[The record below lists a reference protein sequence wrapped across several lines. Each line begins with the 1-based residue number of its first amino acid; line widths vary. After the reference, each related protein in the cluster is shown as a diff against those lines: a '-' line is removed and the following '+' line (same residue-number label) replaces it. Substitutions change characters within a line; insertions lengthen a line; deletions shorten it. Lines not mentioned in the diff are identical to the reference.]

1 MRADV
6 MRLRGTN
13 NFRASR
19 PLVTTMVSPRR
30 CTGTGLYSLAGLI
43 IQQHGAPGSNPG
55 MSTNVR
61 GCVVCVIGVKPST
74 HLLAAGMFKFGG
86 GLLWPSRLSRS
97 IASNGRACSPVATRP
112 ANFQAGCS
120 LVTVALD
127 KRLLT
132 RRTKRNAGVFASD
145 NVCRTRTAINW
156 WFDSITACHFQ

>member
-55 MSTNVR
+55 MSINFR
-61 GCVVCVIGVKPST
+61 GCVASRIGEKPST
-74 HLLAAGMFKFGG
+74 PIIFPHKPCVGAASCWSPDRPVTPPSGARALAAGMKDLGG
-86 GLLWPSRLSRS
+86 RRWCKSIRS
-97 IASNGRACSPVATRP
+97 SGSPWCKEAALKCPQEKGTR
-112 ANFQAGCS
+112 C
-120 LVTVALD
+120 
-127 KRLLT
+127 
-132 RRTKRNAGVFASD
+132 
-145 NVCRTRTAINW
+145 
-156 WFDSITACHFQ
+156 